1 MVVIRDCLIREQLSG
16 IAENVTET
24 PVIIYAT
31 LKRKQPCKLIQGCHF
46 NTSAAIGAIFVI
58 VLQIRNEIFQIVTR
72 E

>member
-31 LKRKQPCKLIQGCHF
+31 LKRKQPCKLI
-46 NTSAAIGAIFVI
+46 
-58 VLQIRNEIFQIVTR
+58 
-72 E
+72 